1 MKIVATD
8 VPNLTQ
14 PDAAARQTPPVPE
27 DGPSF
32 GDLLKNSL
40 QHVNRVQMETD
51 QAVNQVI
58 TGEET
63 NIHQV
68 MIAMEK
74 ASLSLE
80 LMTQVRNKVLAA
92 YDEIKRMQ
100 V

>member
-8 VPNLTQ
+8 IPNLTQ
-14 PDAAARQTPPVPE
+14 PDAAAGLRPPVPE

-32 GDLLKNSL
+32 GDILKNSL
-40 QHVNRVQMETD
+40 QHANRMQMETD